1 MTLVWRVLILL
12 VVVVAVAALLL
23 SLTVGIGVWVV
34 KGRVTDFA
42 TRKFDK
48 AEAALDKADRGLTL
62 VNATLANAAER
73 LEAVRQEQR
82 SIPRNNNLARRLMAR
97 TVQQTIAPQ
106 LGEAQG
112 TLSTIAEAL
121 VVVNSV
127 LEDTAELPTESV
139 GLDAD
144 QLTRLRGQ
152 LSQTTPAVWEL

>member
-23 SLTVGIGVWVV
+23 SLAGGIGVWMV

-42 TRKFDK
+42 TSKFDK

-73 LEAVRQEQR
+73 LEAARQDQR
-82 SIPRNNNLARRLMAR
+82 STPRNNNLARRLLAR

-106 LGEAQG
+106 LDEAQA
-112 TLSTIAEAL
+112 TLNTIAEAL
-121 VVVNSV
+121 VVVKSV
-127 LEDTAELPTESV
+127 LEDAAELPTENV

-144 QLTRLRGQ
+144 RLTRLRGQ
-152 LSQTTPAVWEL
+152 LSQVGPAAWE